1 MGDTIKEQQ
10 QQSRSVIA
18 RTRGSGHGGIT
29 RLMSPS
35 DFGQILKPFVFL
47 DLFAFGAGAVGT
59 MPIHPHS
66 GIATVTI
73 LTEGDLRFDDVESG
87 TGVIGYGGVEWMR
100 AGKGVWHGQEMSAGS
115 SAAVRGF
122 QLWVALPPDLE
133 TSPADSQYIEAQHMP
148 SVHPATVILGEYA
161 GLHSPVRSPVGIT
174 YLMVTLQ
181 PGESWQFAPPEGQDI
196 GFIAMSRGVIA
207 IPEMIGEGELVALM
221 PGLQPITITAQEQ
234 GPAIFVVGAARPHG
248 HELYLGSHSVHTSAA
263 ALAIGQRHIVDL
275 RHRLIEAGSGRQASG
290 ATPVFR

>member
-1 MGDTIKEQQ
+1 MR
-10 QQSRSVIA
+10 SRQDPERPIIA

-47 DLFAFGAGAVGT
+47 DLFAFGAGALGS

-73 LTEGDLRFDDVESG
+73 LTDGNLRFDDVDSG
-87 TGVIGYGGVEWMR
+87 VGMIEYGGVEWMR
-100 AGKGVWHGQEMSAGS
+100 AGKGVWHGQEMSAGTS
-115 SAAVRGF
+115 NVVRGF
-122 QLWVALPPDLE
+122 QLWIALPPELE

-148 SVHPATVILGEYA
+148 SLHPATVILGQYG
-161 GLHSPVRSPVGIT
+161 GLRSPVRSPDGVT
-174 YLMVTLQ
+174 YLLLALQ
-181 PGESWQFAPPEGQDI
+181 PGESWQFVPPEGQEV
-196 GFIAMSRGVIA
+196 GFIAISRGSVA
-207 IPEMIGEGELVALM
+207 TPEIINEGELAALT
-221 PGLQPITITAQEQ
+221 PSVESITVTALGQE
-234 GPAIFVVGAARPHG
+234 PAIFVVGAARPHG

-263 ALAIGQRHIVDL
+263 ALAAGQSHIVDL
-275 RHRLIEAGSGRQASG
+275 GRRSRETGGGRQASG